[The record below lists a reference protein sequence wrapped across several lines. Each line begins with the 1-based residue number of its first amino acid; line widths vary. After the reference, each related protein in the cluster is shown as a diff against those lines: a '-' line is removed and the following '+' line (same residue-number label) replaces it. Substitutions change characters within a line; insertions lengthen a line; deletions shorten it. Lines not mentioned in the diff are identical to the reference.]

1 MTDPTAPD
9 PERDAI
15 VVNSP
20 TEERNP
26 RTLDIDRLPTI
37 EVLRIINDEDQTVA
51 GQVAQALPD
60 LAKAVDLAVAVLQG
74 GGRVHYFGAGTS
86 GRLALIDAVEL
97 VPTFAVPDDW
107 FVPHHAGGP
116 AALVRSIEDS
126 EDDAVAGEEEA
137 AAAVEP
143 TDLVLGLSASGRT
156 PYVLGALE
164 AARRIG
170 ARTVLVSG
178 NPAGSAGLTVD
189 VLIGV
194 DTGPEVIAGSTRMKA
209 GTAQKLVLNAFS
221 TAIMIRLGRTYSNL
235 MVSLVAAN
243 AKLRGRLVRIL
254 VEATGHSNAECERAL
269 VAADGDVKTA
279 LVAMLGHT
287 SSDRARQALAD
298 HDGHV
303 RGALAALRTTSR

>member
-26 RTLDIDRLPTI
+26 RTLDIDRLPTL

-51 GQVAQALPD
+51 GQVARALPD
-60 LAKAVDLAVAVLQG
+60 LAEAVDLAVAVLQG